1 VPFKTFDVLYP
12 KPPNRRLYLV
22 HNGKM
27 NPQFGAVTP
36 STFQI
41 AGESINALMLYQHK
55 GDNYRIYRMAKDAS
69 ADFNSIAIPPDFDH
83 ASKEKFDL
91 EYQKALFDEG
101 LRMGK
106 AKEWRKKPADVP
118 AEPSTRVASPEPAA
132 APAPETPA
140 AAPVD
145 QPPPAAAPEAEPVV
159 PPKPNQPVA
168 MDRVSELE
176 TATPR

>member
-1 VPFKTFDVLYP
+1 
-12 KPPNRRLYLV
+12 
-22 HNGKM
+22 
-27 NPQFGAVTP
+27 
-36 STFQI
+36 
-41 AGESINALMLYQHK
+41 MLYQHK
-55 GDNYRIYRMAKDAS
+55 GDNYRIYRMAKDAG

-118 AEPSTRVASPEPAA
+118 AEPPARVASPEPPAA
-132 APAPETPA
+132 APAPAPEAPA

-145 QPPPAAAPEAEPVV
+145 QAPPAAAPETEPVV
-159 PPKPNQPVA
+159 PPRPNQPVA
-168 MDRVSELE
+168 MDRVSEIE
-176 TATPR
+176 TGAMR